1 MIIPSNS
8 TADRQHHLPSASQ
21 RLRRWAVLS
30 ALLLCVAIASAALAG
45 PYCAIAYSKSTGRIG
60 HGEGQ
65 NTRAEAESR
74 ALGECGAPDAQ
85 VVGWCRDGYLALAL
99 GRSMGVYATGRGD
112 TLQEAQKR
120 ALEAC
125 QSNHARI
132 AKTVPAGPAK

>member
-1 MIIPSNS
+1 MIIPSIP
-8 TADRQHHLPSASQ
+8 TADRQRILPASSP
-21 RLRRWAVLS
+21 RLRRWTVLS
-30 ALLLCVAIASAALAG
+30 ALLLCLALASAAFAG

-60 HGEGQ
+60 QGEGL

-74 ALGECGAPDAQ
+74 ALAECGAPDAQ

-99 GRSMGVYATGRGD
+99 GRSPGVYGTGRGD
-112 TLQEAQKR
+112 TLKDAQAR

-125 QSNHARI
+125 HSNHARI